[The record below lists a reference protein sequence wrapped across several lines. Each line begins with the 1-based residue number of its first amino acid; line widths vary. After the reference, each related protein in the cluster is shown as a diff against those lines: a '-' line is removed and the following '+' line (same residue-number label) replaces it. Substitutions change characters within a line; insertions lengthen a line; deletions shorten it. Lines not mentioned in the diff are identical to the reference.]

1 MALDHPFGGGGTPGR
16 AMCFGVDRMGP
27 YWTRSFMENP
37 AFTGPSLS
45 DITLMMVIMCV
56 LVVELLCQAV
66 TGSTRVLVARC
77 VWVL

>member
-1 MALDHPFGGGGTPGR
+1 
-16 AMCFGVDRMGP
+16 MCFGVDRMGP

-66 TGSTRVLVARC
+66 TGWVTVLEFLLQGACGYYRLHPVMSDIK
-77 VWVL
+77 